1 MEKRAVETDNGRRR
15 KKMSS
20 FYVIDADVKFASEE
34 TAKKVEERLKALEQ
48 GEHMWEL
55 DRNGST
61 LGVSYY
67 DYGSWDLDDAITEV
81 FADAKASGT
90 LFIYEE
96 TDDLKRQIIFDNGTM
111 EEHPEIRGI
120 YTVEDALNVFGDQL
134 MLNPAVI
141 KTQEKPN
148 TRIDYLYRDADNYKM
163 PNSAVVKGLLSEDQ
177 KKIIMSSL
185 QDGEFFIPSQVGL
198 PETRVD
204 EYWDMESDHVFFE
217 LDEDSFTATDE
228 EPTVSVT
235 AEGLVKRFEAVLED
249 GWNVTEAERNAMNHY
264 EVKGYSSL
272 DEKVNAAENKKSV
285 NQHPVNTIKKDE
297 KMI

>member
-1 MEKRAVETDNGRRR
+1 
-15 KKMSS
+15 MSS

-134 MLNPAVI
+134 MLNPAVV

-285 NQHPVNTIKKDE
+285 NQHSVNTIKKDE